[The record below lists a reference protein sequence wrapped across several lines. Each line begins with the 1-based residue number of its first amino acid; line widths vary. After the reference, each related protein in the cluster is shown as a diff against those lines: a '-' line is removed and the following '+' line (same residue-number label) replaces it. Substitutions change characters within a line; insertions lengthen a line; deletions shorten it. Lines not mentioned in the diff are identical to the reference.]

1 MSLTDIFSI
10 PFLICLSI
18 CILLIGCSSI
28 YFYQKISQQDHKISS
43 MVSLISSLAEE
54 TQQNKNT
61 HVVAPLG
68 VGGFVAPHHVVL
80 QNTILPQRV
89 NNLIHVSDDEDESES
104 EDSESES
111 ESESEESG
119 SESDTDS
126 EDNNSESNEYVN
138 NSKNIVVSLE
148 DLTTPEYLSGP
159 DDLAKDMNMID
170 DIQTND
176 DHEMSYSKVND
187 HESDEEDD
195 NSLFEVDELLFEED
209 TNFKVVD
216 TTEEHHHDDDAVKE
230 NIKSIH
236 LDQPSGDE
244 ITDFAIFKT
253 INISSLDESNPNN
266 ANNASK
272 TFETADYKKM
282 SITKLREIIS
292 KQGVSDASKL
302 KKNDILKMLGVE

>member
-1 MSLTDIFSI
+1 MSLSDIFSI

-61 HVVAPLG
+61 Y
-68 VGGFVAPHHVVL
+68 VGGLVPPPVTYSPI
-80 QNTILPQRV
+80 QNTIVPQRT
-89 NNLIHVSDDEDESES
+89 NGLIHVSDDEEDD
-104 EDSESES
+104 DSESS
-111 ESESEESG
+111 ESQVESDSD
-119 SESDTDS
+119 SESSDDSDS
-126 EDNNSESNEYVN
+126 EDEDNHSESSEYEN
-138 NSKNIVVSLE
+138 NDIKNIIVVSSE
-148 DLTTPEYLSGP
+148 
-159 DDLAKDMNMID
+159 DLAKDV
-170 DIQTND
+170 DIQSSDQLNEIDMSYTKVNTED
-176 DHEMSYSKVND
+176 DH
-187 HESDEEDD
+187 DEHDDEDN
-195 NSLFEVDELLFEED
+195 NSLFEVDDILFEED
-209 TNFKVVD
+209 KED
-216 TTEEHHHDDDAVKE
+216 ITTITTTDDVKE

-236 LDQPSGDE
+236 IDQPSTDE

-253 INISSLDESNPNN
+253 INISSLDESNTNN
-266 ANNASK
+266 VNNASK

-302 KKNDILKMLGVE
+302 KKNDILKILGVE